1 MKVFVID
8 ACALI
13 AYLFDEEGSDF
24 FQSLLI
30 QARNSE
36 IEMVMHFANLGEV
49 YYDTLKRN
57 DVSVAQ
63 EIYRNIKKLPVK
75 FESGISDEMI
85 YKIGELKT
93 TYRISYADAFAAS
106 LAIMLKAELLTSD
119 HKEFEP
125 LKQAGTVNIA
135 WLR

>member
-1 MKVFVID
+1 MKIFVID

-24 FQSLLI
+24 FQNMLI

-57 DVSVAQ
+57 D
-63 EIYRNIKKLPVK
+63 IPL
-75 FESGISDEMI
+75 
-85 YKIGELKT
+85 LKT
-93 TYRISYADAFAAS
+93 FLLCCSQPDIS
-106 LAIMLKAELLTSD
+106 
-119 HKEFEP
+119 
-125 LKQAGTVNIA
+125 
-135 WLR
+135 